1 MKKKVWIIAV
11 IAVVLSFGAGILAKT
26 VYENYK
32 EKSRPNI
39 TAEYK
44 GEKGKTASDV
54 NVVENG
60 KPDKPA
66 KQNNSK
72 SDDGQYIGEESAKQ
86 IALEKAGLGEE
97 EVKFVKV
104 KLERDDGVYIYE
116 IEFYKGYTEYS
127 AEIKA
132 DDGKILEWDVD
143 IDD

>member
-44 GEKGKTASDV
+44 GEKGKTASGV

-66 KQNNSK
+66 QHTSK
-72 SDDGQYIGEESAKQ
+72 PDEGKCIGEENAKQ
-86 IALEKAGLGEE
+86 IALEKAGLSED